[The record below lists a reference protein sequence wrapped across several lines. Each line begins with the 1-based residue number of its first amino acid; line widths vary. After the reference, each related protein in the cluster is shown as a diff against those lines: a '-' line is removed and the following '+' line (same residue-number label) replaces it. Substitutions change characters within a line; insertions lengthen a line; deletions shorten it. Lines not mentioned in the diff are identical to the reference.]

1 VAQKNSFSQKDINM
15 MLNIV
20 AKKMGTTPESLQE
33 QLQAGQVNDQ
43 KANEILNNKEEL
55 QKVLNS
61 PQVKKLLEELKK

>member
-1 VAQKNSFSQKDINM
+1 MAQKNSFSQKDINM

>member
-1 VAQKNSFSQKDINM
+1 M